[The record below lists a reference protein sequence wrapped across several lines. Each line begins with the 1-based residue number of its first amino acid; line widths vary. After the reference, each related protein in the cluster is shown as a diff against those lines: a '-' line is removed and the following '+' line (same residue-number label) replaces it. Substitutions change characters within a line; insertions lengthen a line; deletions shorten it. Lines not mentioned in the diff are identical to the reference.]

1 MGDAD
6 VGPIEGQ
13 VLLLAAA
20 KASVPGE
27 RLPPLV
33 RRVEEHLSGELPEY
47 RRRYELACETDD
59 CACFFV
65 ETGHWEDLGTA
76 LSFDRRETDAVR
88 RAHTEQLRRIGS
100 RLDRRAEFEAALD
113 IREPLLIGL

>member
-1 MGDAD
+1 MGGTD

-33 RRVEEHLSGELPEY
+33 RRANDHLSEELPDY

-59 CACFFV
+59 SVCFFV
-65 ETGHWEDLGTA
+65 ETGHWEALGEV

-88 RAHTEQLRRIGS
+88 RAHAEQLRRIGS
-100 RLDRRAEFEAALD
+100 RRDRREEFDAALE
-113 IREPLLIGL
+113 IREPLLIDR